1 MNPRSVYNKIDE
13 FHEFMN
19 EEEVDIL
26 FMSESWERENLS
38 LDQIIKLE
46 KLLQM

>member
-1 MNPRSVYNKIDE
+1 MNPRSVYDKNQ
-13 FHEFMN
+13 
-19 EEEVDIL
+19 EEVDIL